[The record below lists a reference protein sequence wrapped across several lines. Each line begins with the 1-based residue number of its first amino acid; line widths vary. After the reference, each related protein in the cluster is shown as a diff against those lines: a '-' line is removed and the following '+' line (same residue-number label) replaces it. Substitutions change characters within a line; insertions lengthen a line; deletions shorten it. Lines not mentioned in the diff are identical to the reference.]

1 MKRTQSGSSWS
12 GHARL
17 VACQKH
23 FRTRLLVRQ
32 SRGLHRTHYEGG
44 ETSAYKLTYVY
55 SEGRAVCANAN
66 GGVVLLRPLH
76 REEVRDGLTTHAG
89 EQGGSSGSK

>member
-1 MKRTQSGSSWS
+1 MKE
-12 GHARL
+12 ARP
-17 VACQKH
+17 QH
-23 FRTRLLVRQ
+23 
-32 SRGLHRTHYEGG
+32 
-44 ETSAYKLTYVY
+44 KLTYVY